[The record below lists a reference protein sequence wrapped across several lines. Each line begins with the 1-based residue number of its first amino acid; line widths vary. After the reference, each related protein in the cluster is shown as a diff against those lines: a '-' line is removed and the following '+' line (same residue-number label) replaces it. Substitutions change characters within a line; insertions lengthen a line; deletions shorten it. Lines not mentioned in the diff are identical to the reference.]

1 MPILEVTTMVI
12 PVLAAILLCPT
23 CLPSSVSS
31 MIPSWSSSLLISGML
46 TLLAT
51 ATAQNG
57 TSLPTS
63 GGKFLVREL
72 RPRAAVRAALVA
84 AT

>member
-1 MPILEVTTMVI
+1 MRGI
-12 PVLAAILLCPT
+12 
-23 CLPSSVSS
+23 
-31 MIPSWSSSLLISGML
+31 L

-63 GGKFLVREL
+63 GGRFLVREF
-72 RPRAAVRAALVA
+72 RPSAAVKAAVVA
-84 AT
+84 AQ